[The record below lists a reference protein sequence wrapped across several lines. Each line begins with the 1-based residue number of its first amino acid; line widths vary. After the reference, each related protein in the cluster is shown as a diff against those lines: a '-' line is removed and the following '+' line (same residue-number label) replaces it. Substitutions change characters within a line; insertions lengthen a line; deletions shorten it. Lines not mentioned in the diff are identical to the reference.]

1 MSSDRPRGLLEEL
14 SGPVTPRLAKTSGRK
29 DSGSF
34 DVRRALDRA
43 ASDLACAATPP
54 AKLGP
59 ASEERDRWNANALA
73 RFRTAVNHLGQF
85 KWSWDRIAKYL
96 GCSRTHVLR
105 LYKGHGRVP
114 AYMLDRLD
122 DLPELACLPARMRV
136 EQLRKVV

>member
-1 MSSDRPRGLLEEL
+1 MTDRHRGLIDEL
-14 SGPVTPRLAKTSGRK
+14 SGPVTPRLAKTSARPG
-29 DSGSF
+29 SGSF

-43 ASDLACAATPP
+43 ASDLACAAAPP

-59 ASEERDRWNANALA
+59 GSEERDRWNAPALA
-73 RFRTAVNHLGQF
+73 RFKLSCDTLGQLS
-85 KWSWDRIAKYL
+85 WSWDRIAKYL

-105 LYKGHGRVP
+105 LYRGHGRPP